1 MSLELSFV
9 YEYIQSRTLVTIF
22 SLLFLQRNLIIKSDY
37 KNINFHKY
45 LQANSLSNTSSF
57 CSIGSSSGEFGLEE
71 LGDNCGVDDSIEGT
85 KLQIPLDS
93 LLGDIGEH
101 PVKLLKPRSNKI
113 LIPKAAKWSDSRPD
127 RGIAIVSAIF
137 YFTTFSD
144 LLLFKILSYESLND
158 YRCRKFSWFQFD
170 WNKPFGY

>member
-37 KNINFHKY
+37 KNIDFHKY

-113 LIPKAAKWSDSRPD
+113 LIPKAAK
-127 RGIAIVSAIF
+127 
-137 YFTTFSD
+137 
-144 LLLFKILSYESLND
+144 
-158 YRCRKFSWFQFD
+158 
-170 WNKPFGY
+170 